1 MGRNRAGA
9 MPEMKRHP
17 KGHAR
22 VRFAGSEYWLGPW
35 GSAEA
40 QARYDE
46 LVAEWLARGRST
58 APPKPAAPLPAPPS
72 PPPPPAGMTLGELGV
87 RWLEWIQASRP
98 SWKRSSGWQG
108 ARAAIRALRRW
119 RDVPAKEFGP
129 RMFQEVRVELAAT
142 AIVRR
147 RRVGGRVET
156 VSIPRSRRYVLDT
169 MGRVRQL
176 VRFAVAEE
184 LLPGDRLHALEAV
197 PDMPAELG
205 ERRPR
210 RQPVPLPDYR
220 ATLEHLTPATRAIVE
235 FICLTGCRPDE
246 AATLRLSEIEDR
258 DQEVWKY
265 RPARHKNQ
273 WRGHAKVIPVGPKA
287 QAIILKAS
295 RGREPNALVFDSRE
309 AVPGAR
315 GPILRLA
322 DRKPSPRVK
331 GEWTTAGIRRAIVR
345 AAESAGVPQWTTY
358 QLRHLRLQEVR
369 RNSGREAAQAVA
381 GHNRSTMVDHYAP
394 PSWEAAERDAAV
406 YG

>member
-1 MGRNRAGA
+1 
-9 MPEMKRHP
+9 
-17 KGHAR
+17 
-22 VRFAGSEYWLGPW
+22 
-35 GSAEA
+35 
-40 QARYDE
+40 
-46 LVAEWLARGRST
+46 
-58 APPKPAAPLPAPPS
+58 
-72 PPPPPAGMTLGELGV
+72 
-87 RWLEWIQASRP
+87 
-98 SWKRSSGWQG
+98 
-108 ARAAIRALRRW
+108 
-119 RDVPAKEFGP
+119 
-129 RMFQEVRVELAAT
+129 MFQEVRVELAST
-142 AIVRR
+142 PIVRR
-147 RRVGGRVET
+147 RRVGDRVEN

-197 PDMPAELG
+197 PDMPSELG
-205 ERRPR
+205 DRRPR
-210 RQPVPLPDYR
+210 RQPVPMADYR

-246 AATLRLSEIEDR
+246 AAALRLVDIEDR
-258 DQEVWKY
+258 DERVWKY

-287 QAIILKAS
+287 QAIVLEAS
-295 RGREPNALVFDSRE
+295 RGRETGALVFDARQ
-309 AVPGAR
+309 AVRGDR
-315 GPILRLA
+315 GPILRLTA
-322 DRKPSPRVK
+322 RKPSPRVK
-331 GEWTTAGIRRAIVR
+331 GQWTTDGIRRAIVR
-345 AAESAGVPQWTTY
+345 AAELAGVPKWTTY